1 MTFYEYLTEFTRV
14 YRENMDAPAALR
26 EAKCLAVQSRYEFLP
41 MEEGDLL
48 AGRKRV
54 VNVGFSNEP
63 LLGRSVSWFLD
74 EDRAMLQLEEEGA
87 DEGQIFIARE
97 LLSFWKRQETRA
109 QIRARFPEAV
119 AKALPEN
126 IYWEHSQIAFPLY
139 RVVGAYMDYDKLL
152 ALGIGGMKEHIRSLG
167 DGPFYEACLI
177 ALDSFSGVCRR
188 YAENCPD
195 PELRETLLWI
205 VEGAPRSFLEALQ
218 LMWLYS
224 LQSGV
229 LNYGRMDDYMGPFLE
244 ADLRAGK
251 ITEERALALLC
262 SLWLLIDARKTVFH
276 GRVIIGGKGRKNEP
290 SADRFARL
298 AMEATRITAQ
308 AEPQLSLR
316 FYEGQDP
323 SLMDKAL
330 EVIGEGKLYPM
341 LYNDDVNIPSVM
353 KAFNVTEKEAEDYV
367 FFGCG
372 EYVLNK
378 RSIGSPNGIIN
389 LLKALEVT
397 LFDGYDLRD
406 KKDLGLKKGRL
417 TDFDTFE
424 DLYSAYKEQ
433 LRFYIRA
440 LAIQQQLEYDICG
453 EVGEFLYISMLMEG
467 CLERG
472 KGICSGG
479 VTYLGGTLETYGNIN
494 TTNSLFAIKDVV
506 YDRKLISRERLLEAL
521 EANFEGYEQERQLL
535 LRAEKYGND
544 LPGVDALA
552 ADLHEFVCDTVRE
565 MRALTRLHSY
575 LVVIINNEAN
585 TVLGRFTAA
594 SADGR
599 KAYEPMANANNPV
612 GGTDKSGITAM
623 LNSLTKLRTDIHAGA
638 VQNLTFSPDLFCGQR
653 QLTKALLM
661 TYFGNGGQQAMINVL
676 HRGAL
681 EDAIKHPEKH
691 QDLMVRVGGFSAR
704 FVTLSPDVQREI
716 ASRTLY

>member
-14 YRENMDAPAALR
+14 YRENMDAPAAIR
-26 EAKCLAVQSRYEFLP
+26 EARCLAVQSRYEFIP

-74 EDRAMLQLEEEGA
+74 EDRALLQLEEEGA
-87 DEGQIFIARE
+87 DEGQVFIARE
-97 LLSFWKRQETRA
+97 LLAFWKTQETRA
-109 QIRARFPEAV
+109 QIRARFPEEV

-126 IYWEHSQIAFPLY
+126 IYWEHSQVAFPLY
-139 RVVGAYMDYDKLL
+139 RVVGAYMDYDRLL
-152 ALGIGGMKEHIRSLG
+152 KLGIRGMKELVRSHG
-167 DGPFYEACLI
+167 DGPFHEACLI
-177 ALDSFSGVCRR
+177 ALDSFSDICRR
-188 YAENCPD
+188 YARDCAD
-195 PELRETLLWI
+195 PALGEALEWI
-205 VEGAPRSFLEALQ
+205 AEEPPRSFPEALQ

-224 LQSGV
+224 LRSGV

-244 ADLRAGK
+244 ADLRSGK
-251 ITEERALALLC
+251 ITEERALELLC

-276 GRVIIGGKGRKNEP
+276 GRVIIGGKGRKNEK
-290 SADRFARL
+290 SADRFAIL
-298 AMEATRITAQ
+298 AMEATRRTAQ

-316 FYEGQDP
+316 FYEGQDEA
-323 SLMDKAL
+323 LMDKAL

-353 KAFNVTEKEAEDYV
+353 KAFQVTEQEAEDYV

-397 LFDGYDLRD
+397 LFDGFDLRD
-406 KKDLGLKKGRL
+406 KKALGLKKGRL

-424 DLYSAYKEQ
+424 DLYDAYKEQ
-433 LRFYIRA
+433 LRYYIRA
-440 LAIQQQLEYDICG
+440 LAIQQQLEYDVCG

-467 CLERG
+467 CIERG

-494 TTNSLFAIKDVV
+494 TTNSLYAIKDVV

-521 EANFEGYEQERQLL
+521 EANFEGFEAERQLL
-535 LRAEKYGND
+535 LSAEKYGND
-544 LPGVDALA
+544 CDGVDTFA
-552 ADLHEFVCDTVRE
+552 ADLHEFVCNTVRE

-638 VQNLTFSPDLFCGQR
+638 VQNMAFSFDLFSR
-653 QLTKALLM
+653 RELVKALLM
-661 TYFGNGGQQAMINVL
+661 TYFKNGGQQAMINVL
-676 HRGAL
+676 RRGAL
-681 EDAIKHPEKH
+681 EEAMRHPEKH
-691 QDLMVRVGGFSAR
+691 QNLMVRVGGFSAR